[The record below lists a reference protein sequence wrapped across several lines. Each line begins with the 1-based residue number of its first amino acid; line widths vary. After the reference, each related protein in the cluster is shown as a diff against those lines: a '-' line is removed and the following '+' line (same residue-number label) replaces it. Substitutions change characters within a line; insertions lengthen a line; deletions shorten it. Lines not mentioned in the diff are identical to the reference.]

1 MSKFATATPG
11 SGVATFSTFGAAFK
25 KKYLQ
30 QTQKS
35 TNSIGG
41 EPQLSPPGNS
51 KNNLSPQMNTFNRI
65 NTKRFF
71 NKNNNNDEL
80 LITSESDAFDRIS
93 P

>member
-1 MSKFATATPG
+1 
-11 SGVATFSTFGAAFK
+11 
-25 KKYLQ
+25 
-30 QTQKS
+30 
-35 TNSIGG
+35 
-41 EPQLSPPGNS
+41 
-51 KNNLSPQMNTFNRI
+51 MNTFNRI